1 MSAPRISPW
10 WLVPPTLLF
19 GLNVTVILLSSA
31 TTPKNGVYRTS
42 VVAGALVS
50 TLVLGGY
57 AVLAARLGSDDA
69 RGALALRRP
78 QNAGRAARL
87 ALAAVAL
94 ITVVSVALEPVLH
107 GDRRQG
113 LTPTRQPHGHEWAV
127 LGAALMVLVL
137 VVPLCEELM
146 FRGLFYNALGRYA
159 VPGSAA
165 AFALAHGIPEV
176 LIQVA
181 VAGLALAEVRRRTDS
196 LWPGVGVHAAVNLL
210 GIVAA
215 LATT

>member
-1 MSAPRISPW
+1 VSGRRISAW
-10 WLVPPTLLF
+10 WLVAPLLLF
-19 GLNVTVILLSSA
+19 AINFAAILLSTA

-42 VVAGALVS
+42 VVGGALVS
-50 TLVLGGY
+50 ALVLGGY
-57 AVLAARLGSDDA
+57 AVLAARLGSDDP

-78 QNAGRAARL
+78 QDMGRALRL
-87 ALAAVAL
+87 AVAAVAL
-94 ITVVSVALEPVLH
+94 ITVVSVALEPLLH

-113 LTPTRQPHGHEWAV
+113 LTPTRQPRGHEWVV
-127 LGAALMVLVL
+127 LAAALVVLCL
-137 VVPLCEELM
+137 IVPLCEELL

-165 AFALAHGIPEV
+165 AFTLAHGIPEV

-196 LWPGVGVHAAVNLL
+196 LWPGVGVHATVNLL

>member
-1 MSAPRISPW
+1 M
-10 WLVPPTLLF
+10 LLF
-19 GLNVTVILLSSA
+19 ALNLTVILLSSA

-42 VVAGALVS
+42 VVVGALVS
-50 TLVLGGY
+50 TLALGGY
-57 AVLAARLGSDDA
+57 AVLAARLGSGDV

-78 QNAGRAARL
+78 QDTGRSVRL
-87 ALAAVAL
+87 AVAAVAL

-127 LGAALMVLVL
+127 LAGALVVLVL
-137 VVPLCEELM
+137 VVPLCEELL

-165 AFALAHGIPEV
+165 AFAFAHGIPQV

-196 LWPGVGVHAAVNLL
+196 LWPGVGVHATVNLL